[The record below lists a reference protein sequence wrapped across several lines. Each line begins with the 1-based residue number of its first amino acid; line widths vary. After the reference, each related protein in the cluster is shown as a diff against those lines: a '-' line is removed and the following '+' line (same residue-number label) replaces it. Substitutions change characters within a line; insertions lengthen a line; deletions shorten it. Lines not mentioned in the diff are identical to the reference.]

1 MDVSEII
8 FTAIIAIAGVTKII
22 DSVKGKSEQIPE
34 IEDSTQTISSD
45 SLGTHIEVTPP
56 EIAKP
61 VQQPVRKE
69 VKKVATTTPKKAK
82 NGAKIS
88 SNDSDENTFDLRK
101 AVIYSEILPPKF
113 KDEEF

>member
-8 FTAIIAIAGVTKII
+8 FTAIIAVAGVTKII
-22 DSVKGKSEQIPE
+22 DSVKGKSEQTPE
-34 IEDSTQTISSD
+34 IEGSTQTISSD
-45 SLGTHIEVTPP
+45 GLGTHIEVTPP

-69 VKKVATTTPKKAK
+69 VKKVATITPKKAK
-82 NGAKIS
+82 NGAKINS
-88 SNDSDENTFDLRK
+88 DDSDENTFDLRK
-101 AVIYSEILPPKF
+101 AVIYSEILTPKF